1 MNSKKRY
8 LFIITAIILL
18 FVITYFIHLNKLS
31 EAKVTL
37 HKNEIKDEKNFNDLK
52 DKLQSE
58 FIRENENE
66 SYLFN
71 ELYDF
76 EKSISFKD
84 SIISFFVYSTHVE
97 VKLLD
102 ENYLKCVLSKA
113 KSEAVNKRSDDEYNK
128 QMNLLTIKHGEYVNS
143 WASKIGKEMFLNR
156 VELNNCIPYF
166 ADNNSYTIDPLSF
179 SEFNRFLVEYK
190 MYEQKINS
198 NNEITTRNFQNK
210 IQALKRGLN
219 QDALE
224 VFNRSLESNNAMITE
239 NEGFSFNWAG
249 HGNFDYSIA
258 RKEIDN
264 DFIDNTMNQ
273 VYAEQYKDYSLRTG
287 AMPYGYCFGNSNYGE
302 SGVRVNTGQSDV
314 LVTIKNMNNKVIR
327 HAYIAEGNSYT
338 LNIPNGN
345 YNVFFYYGSGW
356 NPKRFMKDTDC
367 GRLVGGFLSNESVS
381 KDPNI
386 LRIYY
391 GIMEYTLTQ
400 SVNGNFST
408 SGSSKNE
415 AF

>member
-18 FVITYFIHLNKLS
+18 FAITYFIHLNKFS

-37 HKNEIKDEKNFNDLK
+37 HNNEIKDEKNFNDLK

-84 SIISFFVYSTHVE
+84 SVISFFVYSTHVE

-128 QMNLLTIKHGEYVNS
+128 QLNLLTIKHGEYVNS
-143 WASKIGKEMFLNR
+143 WASKIGKDMFLNR
-156 VELNNCIPYF
+156 VELNNCMPYF
-166 ADNNSYTIDPLSF
+166 ADNNYYTIDPLSF

-198 NNEITTRNFQNK
+198 NNI
-210 IQALKRGLN
+210 
-219 QDALE
+219 
-224 VFNRSLESNNAMITE
+224 
-239 NEGFSFNWAG
+239 
-249 HGNFDYSIA
+249 H
-258 RKEIDN
+258 
-264 DFIDNTMNQ
+264 
-273 VYAEQYKDYSLRTG
+273 
-287 AMPYGYCFGNSNYGE
+287 
-302 SGVRVNTGQSDV
+302 
-314 LVTIKNMNNKVIR
+314 
-327 HAYIAEGNSYT
+327 SY
-338 LNIPNGN
+338 LSPN
-345 YNVFFYYGSGW
+345 
-356 NPKRFMKDTDC
+356 
-367 GRLVGGFLSNESVS
+367 
-381 KDPNI
+381 
-386 LRIYY
+386 
-391 GIMEYTLTQ
+391 
-400 SVNGNFST
+400 
-408 SGSSKNE
+408 
-415 AF
+415 